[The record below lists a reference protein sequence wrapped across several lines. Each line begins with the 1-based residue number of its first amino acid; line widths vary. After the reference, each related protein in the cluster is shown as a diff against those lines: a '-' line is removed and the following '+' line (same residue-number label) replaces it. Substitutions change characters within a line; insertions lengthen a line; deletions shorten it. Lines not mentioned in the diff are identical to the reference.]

1 MSGKNPRSPFFARV
15 KDLIRDSYIDRD
27 YVLYSFDRHS
37 RYYGKNAKKFWQTK
51 FMQQLYIEKSRVVID
66 DKVWMITA
74 NDGVL
79 AEMY

>member
-15 KDLIRDSYIDRD
+15 KDLLRWDYIE
-27 YVLYSFDRHS
+27 Y
-37 RYYGKNAKKFWQTK
+37 RYTFRKNDKRIEKFWQTK

-66 DKVWMITA
+66 DKVWMVTA

-79 AEMY
+79 AEMC